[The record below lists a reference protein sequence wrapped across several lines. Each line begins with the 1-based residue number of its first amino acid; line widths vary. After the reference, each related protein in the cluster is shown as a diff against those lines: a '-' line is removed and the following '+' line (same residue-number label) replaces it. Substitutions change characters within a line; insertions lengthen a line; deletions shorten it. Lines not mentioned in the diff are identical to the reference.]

1 GTALLFAHALQKS
14 GDTSRAAVLFGRILD
29 VIEGRRR
36 IGMENVGIID
46 ACVYASLGET
56 DKAIAAIR
64 EAVAAGWRELY
75 GGMLNQPPVMLDAL
89 AGNPEYEALVE
100 EINADLSLQLERVH
114 AMLNIK

>member
-1 GTALLFAHALQKS
+1 MEWNEQIIEYS
-14 GDTSRAAVLFGRILD
+14 GNDYGILAECQAD
-29 VIEGRRR
+29 
-36 IGMENVGIID
+36 
-46 ACVYASLGET
+46 LGHF
-56 DKAIAAIR
+56 DRAIAAIR
-64 EAVAAGWRELY
+64 EAVATGWREMY